1 MSSGGDFTDQNV
13 ATMNHNLQVMQI
25 ARPPISRGTMSSMSD
40 DDRVGKTEA
49 FTASRWDV
57 DALRAGALIC
67 LVLAIPFTL
76 LGLVSD
82 GARVISFFGAVIG
95 FIVGS
100 GSAAWAQR
108 SGTPLSHALVTA
120 IGTYVAAQA
129 VFVALRLVTGREVNW
144 FGVFFTLSIVSFA
157 GIVGGFL
164 GSRLQAKGFVP
175 SSRQ

>member
-1 MSSGGDFTDQNV
+1 MSSGGDFMSPNV
-13 ATMNHNLQVMQI
+13 ATSIHSLQLVQI
-25 ARPPISRGTMSSMSD
+25 AQRRTSRGTMTPMSD
-40 DDRVGKTEA
+40 DDRVAKIEA
-49 FTASRWDV
+49 LTASRWDV
-57 DALRAGALIC
+57 DALRSGALIC
-67 LVLAIPFTL
+67 LVLALPFTL

-108 SGTPLSHALVTA
+108 CGTPLSHALVTA
-120 IGTYVAAQA
+120 VGTYVVAQA
-129 VFVALRLVTGREVNW
+129 AFVVLRLATDRDVNW

-164 GSRLQAKGFVP
+164 GSRMQAKGFVP
-175 SSRQ
+175 SSQR

>member
-1 MSSGGDFTDQNV
+1 MSADGDLTRTNV
-13 ATMNHNLQVMQI
+13 ATIISNLQVVQI
-25 ARPPISRGTMSSMSD
+25 TRPRSPRGTMCSMSED
-40 DDRVGKTEA
+40 DLVANAEPISTR
-49 FTASRWDV
+49 RWDV
-57 DALRAGALIC
+57 DALRSGALIC
-67 LVLAIPFTL
+67 LVLAVPFTL

-95 FIVGS
+95 FIIGS

-108 SGTPLSHALVTA
+108 CGTPLSHALVTA
-120 IGTYVAAQA
+120 IGVYVGAQT
-129 VFVALRLVTGREVNW
+129 VFVVLRLVTDRTVNW

-164 GSRLQAKGFVP
+164 GSRMQAKGFAP

>member
-1 MSSGGDFTDQNV
+1 MSVMSS
-13 ATMNHNLQVMQI
+13 
-25 ARPPISRGTMSSMSD
+25 
-40 DDRVGKTEA
+40 DDRVAKTKTVA
-49 FTASRWDV
+49 MSRWDV
-57 DALRAGALIC
+57 DAIRSGALIC

-82 GARVISFFGAVIG
+82 GVRVISFFGAVIG
-95 FIVGS
+95 FIIGS

-120 IGTYVAAQA
+120 TGTYIAAQT
-129 VFVALRLVTGREVNW
+129 VFVVLRLVTGREVNW

-157 GIVGGFL
+157 GVVGGFL

-175 SSRQ
+175 SSRR

>member
-1 MSSGGDFTDQNV
+1 MAKIEAVTD
-13 ATMNHNLQVMQI
+13 
-25 ARPPISRGTMSSMSD
+25 
-40 DDRVGKTEA
+40 
-49 FTASRWDV
+49 SRWDV
-57 DALRAGALIC
+57 DAIRAGALIC

-129 VFVALRLVTGREVNW
+129 VFVVLRLVTGREVNW

-164 GSRLQAKGFVP
+164 GSWMQSKGFVP
-175 SSRQ
+175 SSRR